1 VKVEQALRLLP
12 ALEMV
17 GPLRALVLASS
28 TPDETNR
35 WGSAAPYLTVGKW
48 AISVDLL
55 RRGIPQFLTKLSD
68 HVGRLYQHY
77 AGALEADDK
86 GDQPQ
91 VVVHLLAAA
100 QMEERVGRYAAAL
113 AWGEVALGVAEGLNT
128 RVTEVETLTFL
139 GEVARAQGQFA
150 AAARHYQRAL
160 VLAEAEFDPVRVIV
174 ASEGQGLVALA
185 EGQLQGAAAWLGRAE
200 RLAVEEEHRAAR
212 GRILR
217 SLAVVAHRQGDLH
230 AAGERLRQARALIE
244 GLDLAPEMARILD
257 AQGGLDMAL
266 GRTAASLASFRE
278 ALAWVRRAERD
289 HRLEC
294 TIRIHL
300 AELFLEMDRVS
311 EGEEELRNAERLAIA
326 NDLGGRLIQIYTRLG
341 TLRGMQGA
349 ETGFVF
355 FEQALALCRLL
366 DSAPAFEARVYHQYG
381 LFKSALGR
389 MEEARAW
396 LERAR
401 ELFSTAGPGF
411 SLDEI
416 DAELHRI
423 PA

>member
-1 VKVEQALRLLP
+1 MKVEQALRLLP
-12 ALEMV
+12 SLETV
-17 GPLRALVLASS
+17 GPLRGLVLASS
-28 TPDETNR
+28 APDETSR

-55 RRGIPQFLTKLSD
+55 RRSIPQFLAKITD
-68 HVGRLYQHY
+68 HIGHLYQCY
-77 AGALEADDK
+77 ASALEADDA

-100 QMEERVGRYAAAL
+100 RMEERVGRYAAAL
-113 AWGEVALGVAEGLNT
+113 AWGEVALGVAERLNT
-128 RVTEVETLTFL
+128 RATEVETLTFL
-139 GEVARAQGQFA
+139 GEVARAQGQLT

-160 VLAEAEFDPVRVIV
+160 ALAEAEFDPAGVIV

-185 EGQLQGAAAWLGRAE
+185 EDQLQGAAVWLGRAE
-200 RLAVEEEHRAAR
+200 QLASGVPHEAAR
-212 GRILR
+212 ARVLR
-217 SLAVVAHRQGDLH
+217 SLAEVARRGGDLH
-230 AAGERLRQARALIE
+230 TASDRLRRSREIVERLVL
-244 GLDLAPEMARILD
+244 GPEMARTLD
-257 AQGGLDMAL
+257 AQGRLELAL
-266 GRTAASLASFRE
+266 GTTAGALASFRE
-278 ALAWVRRAERD
+278 ALAWVRRGGRD
-289 HRLEC
+289 PRMEC

-300 AELFLEMDRVS
+300 AELFLEMDRVA
-311 EGEEELRNAERLAIA
+311 EGEEELRHAERLAIS

-366 DSAPAFEARVYHQYG
+366 DSAPAFEGRVYHQYG
-381 LFKSALGR
+381 LFKAALGR

-401 ELFSTAGPGF
+401 ELFTTAGGGAF
-411 SLDEI
+411 LDEI
-416 DAELHRI
+416 DAELDRI